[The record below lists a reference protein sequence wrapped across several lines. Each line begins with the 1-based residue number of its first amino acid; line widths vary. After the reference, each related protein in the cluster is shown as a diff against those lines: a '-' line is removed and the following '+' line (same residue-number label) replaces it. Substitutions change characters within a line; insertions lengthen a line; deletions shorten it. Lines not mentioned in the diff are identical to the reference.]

1 MINKIKDVNKEAKL
15 SKVQAQNKSRI
26 ILYSKAEFCYKNAYT
41 HLKFQKDMKELTAF
55 MKGFVFSGP
64 LLLRDTKKD
73 IFSLLHVTD
82 L

>member
-1 MINKIKDVNKEAKL
+1 
-15 SKVQAQNKSRI
+15 
-26 ILYSKAEFCYKNAYT
+26 
-41 HLKFQKDMKELTAF
+41 MKELTAF